1 MNEVK
6 KKGSYAPLWI
16 LLALSAFP
24 YIAGTLYFQFR
35 DNLPQGQT
43 SNYGELVQPAREL
56 PDAELMQ
63 ADGTQTR
70 FSDYRKKWLMLYVLD
85 GSCEEDCRKNLYY
98 MRQIRKAMAEDR
110 FRINRLLLVERPGG
124 IDAELVQLLSDY
136 PGVDIATLGA
146 SSKPSFYAKVRDK
159 AQNNFGKILLIDPMG
174 NYMMK
179 YDSQPDP
186 EKVLKDIKKLLSIS
200 RIG

>member
-35 DNLPQGQT
+35 DSLPVN
-43 SNYGELVQPAREL
+43 SNNYGELVQPAREI
-56 PDAELMQ
+56 PHIEITQ
-63 ADGTQTR
+63 SDGTVKKL
-70 FSDYRKKWLMLYVLD
+70 SDYEKKWLMLYVLD
-85 GSCEEDCRKNLYY
+85 RRCEEDCRKNLYY
-98 MRQIRKAMAEDR
+98 MRQIRKAMAQDR
-110 FRINRLLLVERPGG
+110 FRINRLLLVEGASG
-124 IDAELVQLLSDY
+124 IDAELQQLMADY
-136 PGVDIATLGA
+136 PGVDIATVNPQ
-146 SSKPSFYAKVRDK
+146 SKQSFYAVLKDEG
-159 AQNNFGKILLIDPMG
+159 QNNFGKILLIDPMG

-179 YDSQPDP
+179 YDPQPDP